1 MIKKEHFTLSGA
13 AGKMILGDWTYDDKN
28 TNPDTIIF
36 IHGFKGFK
44 DWGAHNLTAAFFAS
58 NGYRYL
64 KFNLS
69 HSGVTIQNQND
80 VTDMEAFAANT
91 ISIELSDVNT
101 VIDYVSITFPST
113 SIYLVGHSRGG
124 GLAIIQAARDKRISK
139 LITWSAI
146 ADFSSLWKK
155 EQEKEWILTGRIFV
169 ENARTKEKM
178 PLNSTLLDDFNKHKA
193 HFNIL
198 NAAKQVQIPW
208 LILHGDDDVNV
219 KFSVAQELAQNQL
232 NAEIQKIEGA
242 NHVYGAS
249 HPYTSD
255 QLPPHLYQVAEKS
268 LVFLQST
275 SAINHLL
282 PSG

>member
-13 AGKMILGDWTYDDKN
+13 SGKTILGDWTYDDKN

-69 HSGVTIQNQND
+69 HSGVTPQNQND
-80 VTDMEAFAANT
+80 VTDMDAFASNT
-91 ISIELSDVNT
+91 ISKELSDLET
-101 VIDYVSITFPST
+101 VIDYVDTTFPST
-113 SIYLVGHSRGG
+113 SIYLIGHSRGG
-124 GLAIIQAARDKRISK
+124 GLAIIQAAKDHRISK

-146 ADFSSLWKK
+146 SDFSSLWKK
-155 EQEKEWILTGRIFV
+155 EQEKEWIQTGKIFV

-178 PLNSTLLDDFNKHKA
+178 PLNNTLLEDFNKHKT
-193 HFNIL
+193 HFNII
-198 NAAKQVQIPW
+198 NAAKRVHIPW

-232 NAEIQKIEGA
+232 NAKIQKIEGA

-255 QLPPHLYQVAEKS
+255 QLPPHLYDVAEKS
-268 LVFLQST
+268 LAFLRST
-275 SAINHLL
+275 SAIDHL
-282 PSG
+282 

>member
-1 MIKKEHFTLSGA
+1 MIKKEHFTLSA
-13 AGKMILGDWTYDDKN
+13 SAGKMILGDWTYDDKN

-36 IHGFKGFK
+36 VHGFKGFK
-44 DWGAHNLTAAFFAS
+44 DWGAHNLTASFFAA

-69 HSGVTIQNQND
+69 HSGVTSKNQND

-91 ISIELSDVNT
+91 ISMELSDLNT
-101 VIDYVSITFPST
+101 VVDYVDMTFPNT
-113 SIYLVGHSRGG
+113 HIYLIGHSRGG
-124 GLAIIQAARDKRISK
+124 GLAIIQAAKDTRIHK

-146 ADFSSLWKK
+146 SDFSSLWKK
-155 EQEKEWILTGRIFV
+155 EQEKEWIETGRIFV

-178 PLNSTLLDDFNKHKA
+178 PLNSALLTDFTKHKA

-198 NAAKQVQIPW
+198 NSAKRIQIPW
-208 LILHGDDDVNV
+208 LILHGDNDVNV

-232 NAEIQKIEGA
+232 NAQIQKIEGA

-255 QLPPHLYQVAEKS
+255 QLPPHLYQVVEKT
-268 LVFLQST
+268 LLFLQST
-275 SAINHLL
+275 SAASH
-282 PSG
+282 P